1 MSIAQARAEGLGI
14 FVDGRSGGNPSNQ
27 DCHEDICSTR
37 QCYKLR
43 EQTAW
48 FKPQVHVSPAM
59 SELNLLEFQ
68 YSHLQN
74 GNNFVPTTEGSCS

>member
-1 MSIAQARAEGLGI
+1 MSIVQARAEGLGI

-43 EQTAW
+43 QTAW
-48 FKPQVHVSPAM
+48 FKPQVPCLTSYVRVKPPGVSIFPSAKW
-59 SELNLLEFQ
+59 Q
-68 YSHLQN
+68 
-74 GNNFVPTTEGSCS
+74 